1 MNIKDIIIN
10 NPVLSKLLKV
20 SSEEKFGEIY
30 LVGGFVR
37 DHLLG
42 LSSNDI
48 DLAVQ
53 KNTNLFSLKVA
64 KIFNARI
71 ISSQFNTYKIKNN
84 NIKIDIAGFRK
95 ESYYCPG
102 SLPEISFTNKIEDDL
117 SRRDFSIN
125 SIASSLKNF
134 NLGKIIDPLNGVQDI
149 QNNILRIN
157 HTLSFSDDPT
167 RIFRAIRYSNK
178 YDIKIDNLTEKY
190 IHKHKKFI
198 KNLSGKRIVNELN
211 IFLTE
216 DRFFTY
222 FQKLSKYN
230 ILDQI
235 DKNFIINF
243 DNLTTC
249 NIKNNRIQKIYLLT
263 KDINNIVADELE
275 NFSSE
280 FYEWSNAIRLN
291 NRYKKIN
298 FTKNTSLSKV
308 HLLLK
313 DIPKDFLITM
323 QAIEKRQIIKN
334 YIKTY
339 VHEISKIKTYIN
351 GSDLLEIGFEKGPI
365 IGKILEEIYLKK
377 LNHEINSKSDEINYA
392 ITKKNQH
399 LH

>member
-1 MNIKDIIIN
+1 
-10 NPVLSKLLKV
+10 
-20 SSEEKFGEIY
+20 
-30 LVGGFVR
+30 
-37 DHLLG
+37 
-42 LSSNDI
+42 
-48 DLAVQ
+48 
-53 KNTNLFSLKVA
+53 
-64 KIFNARI
+64 
-71 ISSQFNTYKIKNN
+71 
-84 NIKIDIAGFRK
+84 
-95 ESYYCPG
+95 
-102 SLPEISFTNKIEDDL
+102 
-117 SRRDFSIN
+117 
-125 SIASSLKNF
+125 
-134 NLGKIIDPLNGVQDI
+134 
-149 QNNILRIN
+149 
-157 HTLSFSDDPT
+157 
-167 RIFRAIRYSNK
+167 
-178 YDIKIDNLTEKY
+178 
-190 IHKHKKFI
+190 
-198 KNLSGKRIVNELN
+198 ELN